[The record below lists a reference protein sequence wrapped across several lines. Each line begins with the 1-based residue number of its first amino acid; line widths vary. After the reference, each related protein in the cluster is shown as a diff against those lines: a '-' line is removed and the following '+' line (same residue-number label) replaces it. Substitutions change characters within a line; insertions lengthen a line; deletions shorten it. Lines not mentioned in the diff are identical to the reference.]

1 MNTGRLTLAGAP
13 LGNPAD
19 ASARLQVA
27 LAQATRIFAEDT
39 RRLRHLADDLALTI
53 VGEVNSFFAGNER
66 ERIESLRGYLS
77 AGENVLLITDGGMP
91 GISDPGY
98 LAIQVALEVGAQ
110 IEVLPGPSA
119 VTTALVLSGLPMER
133 FIFDGFPPR
142 AANARLNYLHSM
154 KNHERTI
161 VLFEAPHRI
170 EELVRDL
177 VAVFG
182 ENRRVALCREM
193 TKRYEET
200 FRGSLSELQ
209 RWVNEREV
217 LGEVTLVV
225 EGAAPTEVL
234 TRAPEEIARLVA
246 ARETAGMERREAVAA
261 VAQELHL
268 RKREVFD
275 ALVASKM
282 EQ

>member
-1 MNTGRLTLAGAP
+1 VNTGRLTLAGAP

-27 LAQATRIFAEDT
+27 LAQARLIFAEDT
-39 RRLRHLADDLALTI
+39 RRLRHLADDLGLTI
-53 VGEVNSFFAGNER
+53 VGEVHSFFAGNER
-66 ERIESLRGYLS
+66 ERIESLRRYLS
-77 AGENVLLITDGGMP
+77 AGEQVLLITDGGMP

-98 LAIQVALEVGAQ
+98 LAIQVALEVGAE

-142 AANARLNYLHSM
+142 AANARLDYLHSM
-154 KNHERTI
+154 KNQERTI

-200 FRGSLSELQ
+200 FRGSLIELQ

-217 LGEVTLVV
+217 LGEVTVV
-225 EGAAPTEVL
+225 IEGAQPTEVL
-234 TRAPEEIARLVA
+234 ARAPEVIAQLVA
-246 ARETAGMERREAVAA
+246 AREAAGMERREAVAA
-261 VAQELHL
+261 VAQELNL

>member
-1 MNTGRLTLAGAP
+1 MNSGRLTLAGAP

-27 LAQATRIFAEDT
+27 LAQARLIFAEDT

-53 VGEVNSFFAGNER
+53 VGEVHSFFAGNER
-66 ERIESLRGYLS
+66 ERIESLRRYLS
-77 AGENVLLITDGGMP
+77 AGEQVLLITDGGMP

-98 LAIQVALEVGAQ
+98 LAIQVALEVGAE

-142 AANARLNYLHSM
+142 AANARLDYLHSM
-154 KNHERTI
+154 KNQERTI

-200 FRGSLSELQ
+200 FRGSLIELQ

-217 LGEVTLVV
+217 LGEVTVV
-225 EGAAPTEVL
+225 IEGAQPTEVL
-234 TRAPEEIARLVA
+234 ARAPEVIARLVA
-246 ARETAGMERREAVAA
+246 AREAAGMERREAVAA
-261 VAQELHL
+261 VAQELNL

>member
-27 LAQATRIFAEDT
+27 LAQARLIFAEDT
-39 RRLRHLADDLALTI
+39 RRLRHLADDLALAI
-53 VGEVNSFFAGNER
+53 VGEVHSFFAGNER
-66 ERIESLRGYLS
+66 ERIESLRRYLS
-77 AGENVLLITDGGMP
+77 AGEQVLLITDGGMP

-98 LAIQVALEVGAQ
+98 LAIQVALEVGAE

-142 AANARLNYLHSM
+142 AANARLDYLHSM
-154 KNHERTI
+154 KNQERTI

-177 VAVFG
+177 VSVFG

-200 FRGSLSELQ
+200 FRGSLIELQ
-209 RWVNEREV
+209 RWVSEREV
-217 LGEVTLVV
+217 LGEVTVV
-225 EGAAPTEVL
+225 IEGAQPIEVL
-234 TRAPEEIARLVA
+234 ARSPEVIAQLVA
-246 ARETAGMERREAVAA
+246 AREAAGMERREAVAA

>member
-27 LAQATRIFAEDT
+27 LAQARLIFAEDT
-39 RRLRHLADDLALTI
+39 RRLRHLADDLALNI
-53 VGEVNSFFAGNER
+53 VGEVHSFFAGNER
-66 ERIESLRGYLS
+66 ERIESLRKYLN
-77 AGENVLLITDGGMP
+77 AGEQVLLITDGGMP

-98 LAIQVALEVGAQ
+98 LAIQVALEVGAE

-142 AANARLNYLHSM
+142 AANARLDYLHSM
-154 KNHERTI
+154 KNQERTI

-182 ENRRVALCREM
+182 ESRRVALCREM

-200 FRGSLSELQ
+200 FRGSLIELQ

-217 LGEVTLVV
+217 LGEVTLVI
-225 EGAAPTEVL
+225 EGAQPTEVL
-234 TRAPEEIARLVA
+234 ARAPEVIAQLVA
-246 ARETAGMERREAVAA
+246 AREAAGMERREAVAA
-261 VAQELHL
+261 VAQELNL

>member
-142 AANARLNYLHSM
+142 AANARLDYLHSM

-200 FRGSLSELQ
+200 FRGSLSELY
-209 RWVNEREV
+209 RWVKEREV
-217 LGEVTLVV
+217 LGEVTLVI

-234 TRAPEEIARLVA
+234 TRAPEVIARLVA
-246 ARETAGMERREAVAA
+246 ARETAGMERREAVAT
-261 VAQELHL
+261 VAQELNL

>member
-1 MNTGRLTLAGAP
+1 
-13 LGNPAD
+13 
-19 ASARLQVA
+19 
-27 LAQATRIFAEDT
+27 
-39 RRLRHLADDLALTI
+39 
-53 VGEVNSFFAGNER
+53 
-66 ERIESLRGYLS
+66 
-77 AGENVLLITDGGMP
+77 MP

-98 LAIQVALEVGAQ
+98 SAIQVALEVGAE

-142 AANARLNYLHSM
+142 AANARLDYLHSM
-154 KNHERTI
+154 KNQERTI

-182 ENRRVALCREM
+182 ESRRVALCREM

-200 FRGSLSELQ
+200 FRGSLIELQ

-217 LGEVTLVV
+217 LGEVTLVI
-225 EGAAPTEVL
+225 EGRNQQRYLLEP
-234 TRAPEEIARLVA
+234 
-246 ARETAGMERREAVAA
+246 
-261 VAQELHL
+261 
-268 RKREVFD
+268 RK
-275 ALVASKM
+275 
-282 EQ
+282 

>member
-27 LAQATRIFAEDT
+27 LAQARLIFAEDT
-39 RRLRHLADDLALTI
+39 RRLRHLADDLALAI
-53 VGEVNSFFAGNER
+53 VGEVHSFFAGNER
-66 ERIESLRGYLS
+66 ERIESLRRYLS
-77 AGENVLLITDGGMP
+77 AGEQVLLITDGGMP

-98 LAIQVALEVGAQ
+98 LAIQVALEVGAE

-142 AANARLNYLHSM
+142 AANARLDYLHSM
-154 KNHERTI
+154 KNQERTI

-200 FRGSLSELQ
+200 FRGSLIELQ
-209 RWVNEREV
+209 RWVSEREV
-217 LGEVTLVV
+217 LGEVTVV
-225 EGAAPTEVL
+225 IEGAEPTEVL
-234 TRAPEEIARLVA
+234 ARAPEVIAQLVA
-246 ARETAGMERREAVAA
+246 AREAAGMERREAVAA

>member
-27 LAQATRIFAEDT
+27 LAQARLIFAEDT
-39 RRLRHLADDLALTI
+39 RRLRHLADDLALNI
-53 VGEVNSFFAGNER
+53 VGEVHSFFAGNER
-66 ERIESLRGYLS
+66 ERIESLRKYLN
-77 AGENVLLITDGGMP
+77 AGEQVLLITDGGMP

-98 LAIQVALEVGAQ
+98 LAIQVALEVGAE

-142 AANARLNYLHSM
+142 AANARLDYLHSM
-154 KNHERTI
+154 KNQERTI

-182 ENRRVALCREM
+182 ESRRVALCREM

-200 FRGSLSELQ
+200 FRGSLIELQ

-217 LGEVTLVV
+217 LGEVTVV
-225 EGAAPTEVL
+225 IEGAQPTEVL
-234 TRAPEEIARLVA
+234 ARAPEVIAQLVA
-246 ARETAGMERREAVAA
+246 AREAAGMERREAVAA
-261 VAQELHL
+261 VAQELNL

>member
-27 LAQATRIFAEDT
+27 LPKARFIFAEDT
-39 RRLRHLADDLALTI
+39 RRLRHLADDLALAI
-53 VGEVNSFFAGNER
+53 VGEVHSFFAGNER
-66 ERIESLRGYLS
+66 ERIESLRRYLS
-77 AGENVLLITDGGMP
+77 AGEQVILITDGGMP

-98 LAIQVALEVGAQ
+98 LAIQVALEVGAE

-142 AANARLNYLHSM
+142 AANARLDYLHSM
-154 KNHERTI
+154 KNQERTI

-177 VAVFG
+177 VSVFG

-200 FRGSLSELQ
+200 FRGSLIELQ
-209 RWVNEREV
+209 RWVSEREV
-217 LGEVTLVV
+217 LGEVTVV
-225 EGAAPTEVL
+225 IEGAQPTEVL
-234 TRAPEEIARLVA
+234 ARSPEVIAQLVA
-246 ARETAGMERREAVAA
+246 AREAAGMERREAVAA

>member
-27 LAQATRIFAEDT
+27 LAQARLIFAEDT
-39 RRLRHLADDLALTI
+39 RRLRHLADDLALAI
-53 VGEVNSFFAGNER
+53 VGEVHSFFAGNER
-66 ERIESLRGYLS
+66 ERIESLRRYLS
-77 AGENVLLITDGGMP
+77 DGEQVLLITDGGMP

-98 LAIQVALEVGAQ
+98 LAIQVALEVGAE

-142 AANARLNYLHSM
+142 AANARLDYLHSM
-154 KNHERTI
+154 KNQERTI

-182 ENRRVALCREM
+182 ESRRVALCREM

-200 FRGSLSELQ
+200 FRGSLIELQ

-217 LGEVTLVV
+217 LGEVTVV
-225 EGAAPTEVL
+225 IEGAQPTEVL
-234 TRAPEEIARLVA
+234 ARAPEVIAQLVA
-246 ARETAGMERREAVAA
+246 AREAAGMERREAVAA
-261 VAQELHL
+261 VAQELNL